1 MWGGITGNRY
11 KIANCYILKVGNKK
25 GVCKTLKCEL
35 VSIESGQQGSD
46 LRLSDSKSLDTLV
59 VHNIYKQ

>member
-1 MWGGITGNRY
+1 MV
-11 KIANCYILKVGNKK
+11 ILKVGNKK

-46 LRLSDSKSLDTLV
+46 LRLSDSKSLDSLV